1 MSVVQKYNIHTG
13 KEKNVSSYYF
23 TGKVIIREILGE
35 ENSSEQEMYHV
46 IFYNGALTSLHY
58 HESDQILIATK
69 GKGVV
74 GLVEGSSISK
84 SVVDIN
90 SITFLDEGDTVLIPA
105 NSMHFHGALNGQDFS
120 HIAIMKMYKVNKE
133 EKRVLDRAVTKW
145 EYDLLSQ
152 EIHNGKETSEMDIM
166 TAQEEI
172 QAKIQMAISN
182 KLKM

>member
-1 MSVVQKYNIHTG
+1 
-13 KEKNVSSYYF
+13 
-23 TGKVIIREILGE
+23 
-35 ENSSEQEMYHV
+35 
-46 IFYNGALTSLHY
+46 
-58 HESDQILIATK
+58 
-69 GKGVV
+69 
-74 GLVEGSSISK
+74 
-84 SVVDIN
+84 
-90 SITFLDEGDTVLIPA
+90 
-105 NSMHFHGALNGQDFS
+105 MHFHGALNGKDFS

-133 EKRVLDRAVTKW
+133 EKREQDRAVTKW

>member
-1 MSVVQKYNIHTG
+1 VQKYNIHTA
-13 KEKNVSSYYF
+13 KKKNINSNYF
-23 TGKVIIREILGE
+23 TGKIDLREILSE
-35 ENSSEQEMYHV
+35 ENSLELEMYHV
-46 IFYNGALTSLHY
+46 TFYSGALTSLHY

-69 GKGVV
+69 GEGVV

-90 SITFLDEGDTVLIPA
+90 SITFLNEGDTVLIPA

-133 EKRVLDRAVTKW
+133 EKRELDRAVTKW

-152 EIHNGKETSEMDIM
+152 ENYNGKETS
-166 TAQEEI
+166 
-172 QAKIQMAISN
+172 
-182 KLKM
+182 

>member
-105 NSMHFHGALNGQDFS
+105 NSMHFHGALNGKDFS

-133 EKRVLDRAVTKW
+133 EKREQDRAVTKW

-172 QAKIQMAISN
+172 QAKIQTAISK

>member
-1 MSVVQKYNIHTG
+1 VQKYNIHTA
-13 KEKNVSSYYF
+13 KKKNINSNYF
-23 TGKVIIREILGE
+23 TGKIDLREILSE
-35 ENSSEQEMYHV
+35 ENSLELEMYHV
-46 IFYNGALTSLHY
+46 TFYSGALTSLHY

-69 GKGVV
+69 GEGVV

-90 SITFLDEGDTVLIPA
+90 SITFLNEGDTVLIPA
-105 NSMHFHGALNGQDFS
+105 NNMHFHGALNGQDFS
-120 HIAIMKMYKVNKE
+120 HIAIMKMYKENK
-133 EKRVLDRAVTKW
+133 VTKW

-152 EIHNGKETSEMDIM
+152 EIHNGKETSEKEIM

-172 QAKIQMAISN
+172 QAKIQMAISK

>member
-1 MSVVQKYNIHTG
+1 MSVVQKYNIHTA
-13 KEKNVSSYYF
+13 KKKNINSNYF
-23 TGKVIIREILGE
+23 TGKIDLREILSE
-35 ENSSEQEMYHV
+35 VNSLEQEMNHV
-46 IFYNGALTSLHY
+46 TFFNGALTSLHY

-69 GKGVV
+69 GEGVI

-90 SITFLDEGDTVLIPA
+90 SITFLNEGDTVLIPA

-133 EKRVLDRAVTKW
+133 EKRELDRAVTKW

-152 EIHNGKETSEMDIM
+152 ENYNGKETS
-166 TAQEEI
+166 
-172 QAKIQMAISN
+172 
-182 KLKM
+182 

>member
-105 NSMHFHGALNGQDFS
+105 NSMHFHGALNGKDFS

-133 EKRVLDRAVTKW
+133 EKREQDRAVTKW

>member
-1 MSVVQKYNIHTG
+1 MSVVQKYNIHTA
-13 KEKNVSSYYF
+13 KKKNINSNYF
-23 TGKVIIREILGE
+23 TGKIDLREILSE
-35 ENSSEQEMYHV
+35 ENSPEQEMYHV
-46 IFYNGALTSLHY
+46 TFYNGALTSLHY

-69 GKGVV
+69 GEGVV
-74 GLVEGSSISK
+74 GLVEGSSVSK
-84 SVVDIN
+84 SLVDIN
-90 SITFLDEGDTVLIPA
+90 SITFLNEGDKVLIPA
-105 NSMHFHGALNGQDFS
+105 NCIHFHGALNGQDFS

-172 QAKIQMAISN
+172 QAKIQMAISK
-182 KLKM
+182 KLKI

>member
-1 MSVVQKYNIHTG
+1 MSVVQKYKIHTG

-46 IFYNGALTSLHY
+46 TFYNGALTSLHY
-58 HESDQILIATK
+58 HESDQILIATI

-84 SVVDIN
+84 SVVNIN
-90 SITFLDEGDTVLIPA
+90 SITFLNEGDTVLIPA
-105 NSMHFHGALNGQDFS
+105 NSIHFHGALNGQDFS

-133 EKRVLDRAVTKW
+133 EKREQDRAVTKW

-172 QAKIQMAISN
+172 RAKIQMAISK
-182 KLKM
+182 KLKR

>member
-74 GLVEGSSISK
+74 GLVEGRQHVKVCGRHQQYHISK
-84 SVVDIN
+84 RRRYG
-90 SITFLDEGDTVLIPA
+90 TFQLIAYIFMVL
-105 NSMHFHGALNGQDFS
+105 
-120 HIAIMKMYKVNKE
+120 
-133 EKRVLDRAVTKW
+133 
-145 EYDLLSQ
+145 
-152 EIHNGKETSEMDIM
+152 
-166 TAQEEI
+166 
-172 QAKIQMAISN
+172 
-182 KLKM
+182 

>member
-13 KEKNVSSYYF
+13 KEKNVNSYYF

-74 GLVEGSSISK
+74 GLVEGSEHFKVCSRHQQYHISRRRRYGTY
-84 SVVDIN
+84 S
-90 SITFLDEGDTVLIPA
+90 S
-105 NSMHFHGALNGQDFS
+105 
-120 HIAIMKMYKVNKE
+120 
-133 EKRVLDRAVTKW
+133 
-145 EYDLLSQ
+145 
-152 EIHNGKETSEMDIM
+152 
-166 TAQEEI
+166 
-172 QAKIQMAISN
+172 
-182 KLKM
+182 